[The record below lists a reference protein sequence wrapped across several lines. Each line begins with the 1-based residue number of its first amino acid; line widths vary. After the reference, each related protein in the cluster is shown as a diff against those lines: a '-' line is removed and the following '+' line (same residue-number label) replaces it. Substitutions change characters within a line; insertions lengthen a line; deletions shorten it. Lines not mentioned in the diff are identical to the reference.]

1 MDAGDRRGLDADLDR
16 VTIQEA
22 ARRLGVSEGAIRK
35 RVTRNTLH
43 HEKAPDGRVYVYLDA
58 GDRQGVDDVQDAGID
73 PHSTAL
79 ISQLEGEVEFLRDQV
94 RRQQEIIAQQA
105 LTMRQ
110 LSAPQGTEGS
120 SEAAETV
127 EEEPE
132 EAQSPAVQYHRPS
145 DGPSAPAERD
155 PARLAAAYPRMV
167 KGLAGRGAVVI
178 ARRLCLC

>member
-1 MDAGDRRGLDADLDR
+1 MDAGDRRGLDAGLDR

-58 GDRQGVDDVQDAGID
+58 GDRQGVGAVQDTGVN

-110 LSAPQGTEGS
+110 LSAPRGTEES
-120 SEAAETV
+120 SEAAEMV

-132 EAQSPAVQYHRPS
+132 KAEPRPE
-145 DGPSAPAERD
+145 PRP
-155 PARLAAAYPRMV
+155 AAADPQTGSQRPQREPST
-167 KGLAGRGAVVI
+167 LRSLRRRIFGR
-178 ARRLCLC
+178 

>member
-1 MDAGDRRGLDADLDR
+1 MDAGDRRGLDAGLDR

-58 GDRQGVDDVQDAGID
+58 GDRQGVDVVQDTGVD

-79 ISQLEGEVEFLRDQV
+79 ISQLEGEVGFLRDQV

-120 SEAAETV
+120 AEEAAETV

-132 EAQSPAVQYHRPS
+132 EAEPRP
-145 DGPSAPAERD
+145 ER
-155 PARLAAAYPRMV
+155 PAAADPQT
-167 KGLAGRGAVVI
+167 GS
-178 ARRLCLC
+178 

>member
-1 MDAGDRRGLDADLDR
+1 MDAGDRRGLDAGLDR

-43 HEKAPDGRVYVYLDA
+43 HDKAPDGRVYVYLDA
-58 GDRQGVDDVQDAGID
+58 GDRQGVDAVQDTGVN

-110 LSAPQGTEGS
+110 LSAPQGTEES
-120 SEAAETV
+120 SEAAEMV

-132 EAQSPAVQYHRPS
+132 EAEPRPE
-145 DGPSAPAERD
+145 PRP
-155 PARLAAAYPRMV
+155 AAADPQTGSQRPQREPST
-167 KGLAGRGAVVI
+167 LRSLRRRIFGR
-178 ARRLCLC
+178 

>member
-1 MDAGDRRGLDADLDR
+1 MDAGDRRGLDAGLDR

-58 GDRQGVDDVQDAGID
+58 GDRQRVDAVQDTGVN

-110 LSAPQGTEGS
+110 LSAPQGTEES
-120 SEAAETV
+120 SEAAEMV

-132 EAQSPAVQYHRPS
+132 EAEPRPE
-145 DGPSAPAERD
+145 PRP
-155 PARLAAAYPRMV
+155 AAADPQTGSQRPQREPST
-167 KGLAGRGAVVI
+167 LRSLRRRIFGR
-178 ARRLCLC
+178 

>member
-1 MDAGDRRGLDADLDR
+1 MDAGDRRGLDAGLDR

-58 GDRQGVDDVQDAGID
+58 GDRQGVDAVQDTGVD

-79 ISQLEGEVEFLRDQV
+79 ISQLKGEVEFLRDQV

-120 SEAAETV
+120 SEEAAETV

-132 EAQSPAVQYHRPS
+132 EAEPRSSTTGPQTTPQRPQSGTLR
-145 DGPSAPAERD
+145 
-155 PARLAAAYPRMV
+155 
-167 KGLAGRGAVVI
+167 GL
-178 ARRLCLC
+178 RRRILGW